1 MKYDENGN
9 IVSITLSDIRSDA
22 LQRLIDD
29 TGTEERIKAVARK
42 ELNRR
47 SAGTN

>member
-1 MKYDENGN
+1 MKRDENGN
-9 IVSITLSDIRSDA
+9 IVSIELSDIRSDA
-22 LQRLIDD
+22 LQRLIV
-29 TGTEERIKAVARK
+29 TPTPKSASKAVARK